1 MAATASDTKP
11 NLLDKQKTNSF
22 GNLDAE
28 NMHVKNHYSSRK
40 MTLAK
45 DYKDTKI
52 VSTGAYLDKSMA
64 YQKLIVTRFR
74 RAFAAFRHCSK
85 HVHICRCH
93 SETKSLPRVFERL
106 PTEQGVAC
114 LELNLSH

>member
-1 MAATASDTKP
+1 MAVTASDTKP

-28 NMHVKNHYSSRK
+28 SMHVRNHYSSRK

-45 DYKDTKI
+45 DYKDTKM

-64 YQKLIVTRFR
+64 YQKLIVTRHVKETP
-74 RAFAAFRHCSK
+74 RHSGNSQTC
-85 HVHICRCH
+85 CM
-93 SETKSLPRVFERL
+93 
-106 PTEQGVAC
+106 QD
-114 LELNLSH
+114 